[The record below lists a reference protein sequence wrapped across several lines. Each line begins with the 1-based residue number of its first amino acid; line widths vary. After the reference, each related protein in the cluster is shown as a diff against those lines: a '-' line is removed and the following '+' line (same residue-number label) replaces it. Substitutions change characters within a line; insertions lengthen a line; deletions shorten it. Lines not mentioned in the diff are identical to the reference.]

1 MGHRTDAFWER
12 QKRTPLYD
20 ALVAHQKSRPH
31 SFHVP
36 GHKFGASFDEVGRHR
51 FADLLALDVTEITG
65 MDDLH
70 QPEGVIAEAQT
81 LAAEAFGAD
90 ETRFLV
96 GGSTAGNIAL
106 IMAVCKPGDK
116 IVVQRNC
123 HKSVYHGLMLA
134 RANPIFIVPAVD
146 PDTGVAAG
154 LRREDVERAL
164 QAHPDAKAVFLT
176 NPTYYGM
183 GIDLVKMAAT
193 VHRHDIPLLVDEAH
207 GAHYGF
213 HSALPPS
220 AMQCGADA
228 AVQSTHKMATSM
240 TMSSM
245 VHIKGTRINRQR
257 LNRALAMI
265 QSSSPSYVLMASLDL
280 ARRHTM
286 LEMGK
291 EIDRVLPRMTWLQER
306 LQDVPWLFVP
316 AMTDHYV
323 YATRD
328 PLKLLL
334 SLRTSDLN
342 GYQLQT
348 QFENC
353 GVFPEFA
360 QLTHVLLAAST
371 GTRDEDVE
379 QVLKSVEAMS
389 ARPLRVEHEW
399 TQPGVLASSF
409 LREQVIAMHE
419 AVDRPRELIAL
430 EDAQGHICAEMV
442 IPYPPGIPLLVPG
455 ERIDEQVLQLISKLR
470 DGGARFHGVNDP
482 SLASIEIIA

>member
-12 QKRTPLYD
+12 QKKAPLYE
-20 ALVAHQKSRPH
+20 ALVAHQKRRPH

-36 GHKFGASFDEVGRHR
+36 GHKFGASFDEVGRER
-51 FADLLALDVTEITG
+51 FMPLLALDVTEITG

-70 QPEGVIAEAQT
+70 QPEGVIAEAQA
-81 LAAEAFGAD
+81 LAAEAYSAD
-90 ETRFLV
+90 ETHFLV
-96 GGSTAGNIAL
+96 GGSTAGNISL

-134 RANPIFIVPAVD
+134 GANPIFIVPAVD

-154 LRREDVERAL
+154 LRREDVERTL

-213 HSALPPS
+213 HPSLPPS

-245 VHIKGTRINRQR
+245 LHIKGTRIDRHR

-265 QSSSPSYVLMASLDL
+265 QSSSPSYPLLASLDL

-291 EIDRVLPRMTWLQER
+291 EIDRVLPKLAWLQER
-306 LQDVPWLFVP
+306 LSTVPWLFVS
-316 AMTDHYV
+316 ALTDHYV
-323 YATRD
+323 YATQD
-328 PLKLLL
+328 PLKMLL
-334 SLRTSDLN
+334 SLRTSELT
-342 GYQLQT
+342 GYQLQSRL
-348 QFENC
+348 ESC
-353 GVFPEFA
+353 GIFPEFA
-360 QLTHVLLAAST
+360 QLTHVLLAGST
-371 GTRDEDVE
+371 GTCEEDVE
-379 QVLKSVEAMS
+379 QVLKSIEALS
-389 ARPLRVEHEW
+389 ARSVREQHEW
-399 TQPGVLASSF
+399 TQPVVLASSF

-419 AVDRPRELIAL
+419 AVDLPHKQIAL
-430 EDAQGHICAEMV
+430 EEAQGCICAEMV

-455 ERIDEQVLQLISKLR
+455 ERIDEQVMQLIRKLR

-482 SLASIEIIA
+482 SLTSIEIIA

>member
-1 MGHRTDAFWER
+1 
-12 QKRTPLYD
+12 
-20 ALVAHQKSRPH
+20 
-31 SFHVP
+31 
-36 GHKFGASFDEVGRHR
+36 
-51 FADLLALDVTEITG
+51 
-65 MDDLH
+65 
-70 QPEGVIAEAQT
+70 
-81 LAAEAFGAD
+81 
-90 ETRFLV
+90 
-96 GGSTAGNIAL
+96 
-106 IMAVCKPGDK
+106 
-116 IVVQRNC
+116 
-123 HKSVYHGLMLA
+123 
-134 RANPIFIVPAVD
+134 
-146 PDTGVAAG
+146 
-154 LRREDVERAL
+154 
-164 QAHPDAKAVFLT
+164 
-176 NPTYYGM
+176 M